1 MTKQNGGSKVEKQ
14 KNLKRYLI
22 IFILA
27 FGTTAMYSLP
37 YMKSSFYD
45 PMQQALQLSHTQ
57 IGNLLSLY
65 GLIGMASYFV
75 GGWFA
80 DRFSVK
86 LLLAFSLIASGGLG
100 FYFATFPSYNMIL
113 LIFVLWGITTI
124 MTFFSASVKV
134 VRMQGSESEQGRIFG
149 FYEGL
154 SGISGTLISF
164 IGLYFFGKFAEITVG
179 FKYVVWLYSAASIIC
194 GILLFL
200 LVDDKKEESSSE
212 ESASFKSVMK
222 VVTMPKAWLIGLIIF
237 STYLVFSSLTYLS
250 PYLSEVYVMPMTLV
264 SALSIVRTY
273 VIKMGASPAAGILTD
288 KVGSSIKVMF
298 VGFILMAISAGAYLV
313 IPKEQSFIWIAVI
326 NMIILS
332 TILFAFRGIYFA
344 SVSESN
350 IPLETTGA
358 VVGFASFIG
367 FSPDAFYY
375 TLAGNWLDKFGQ
387 TGYTY
392 IFILS
397 VVCALIG
404 IFATYTLNKINQ
416 KEKLNKEKMI
426 G

>member
-1 MTKQNGGSKVEKQ
+1 MESKNNV
-14 KNLKRYLI
+14 KRFLI

-45 PMQQALQLSHTQ
+45 PMQQALALSHTQ

-65 GLIGMASYFV
+65 GLVGMVSYFI

-80 DRFSVK
+80 DRFSVRK
-86 LLLAFSLIASGGLG
+86 LITFSLIASGILG
-100 FYFATFPSYNMIL
+100 FYFSTFPSYSMIL
-113 LIFVLWGITTI
+113 LIFVLWGFTTI
-124 MTFFSASVKV
+124 LTFFSASVKV

-154 SGISGTLISF
+154 SGVSDTLISF

-194 GILLFL
+194 GILLFFLVEEKKDSGASDEGLSIKSL
-200 LVDDKKEESSSE
+200 L
-212 ESASFKSVMK
+212 K

-264 SALSIVRTY
+264 SALSIIRTY
-273 VIKMGASPAAGILTD
+273 VIKMGASPVAGVITD
-288 KVGSSIKVMF
+288 KVGSSIRVMF
-298 VGFILMAISAGAYLV
+298 VGFILMTVSTAAYLV
-313 IPKEQSFIWIAVI
+313 IPKSTGFIWIAVI

-332 TILFAFRGIYFA
+332 VILFGFRGIYFA

-350 IPLETTGA
+350 ISLETTGA

-375 TLAGNWLDKFGQ
+375 TIAGNWLDKYGQ

-397 VVCALIG
+397 VVCAVIG
-404 IFATYTLNKINQ
+404 IFATYALNKIN
-416 KEKLNKEKMI
+416 KRENKGLNNKI
-426 G
+426 A

>member
-1 MTKQNGGSKVEKQ
+1 MENKSNF
-14 KNLKRYLI
+14 KRFLI

-45 PMQQALQLSHTQ
+45 PMQQALSLSHTQ

-65 GLIGMASYFV
+65 GLVGMVSYFI

-80 DRFSVK
+80 DRFSVRK
-86 LLLAFSLIASGGLG
+86 LITFSLIASGVLG
-100 FYFATFPSYNMIL
+100 FYFSTFPSYSMIL
-113 LIFVLWGITTI
+113 LIFVLWGFTTI
-124 MTFFSASVKV
+124 LTFFSASVKV

-154 SGISGTLISF
+154 SGVSGTLISF

-194 GILLFL
+194 GILLFFLVEEKKDSGASDEGLSIKSL
-200 LVDDKKEESSSE
+200 L
-212 ESASFKSVMK
+212 K

-264 SALSIVRTY
+264 SALSIIRTY
-273 VIKMGASPAAGILTD
+273 VIKMGASPVAGVITD
-288 KVGSSIKVMF
+288 KVGSSIRVMF
-298 VGFILMAISAGAYLV
+298 VGFILMTVSTAAYLV
-313 IPKEQSFIWIAVI
+313 IPKSTGFIWIAVI

-332 TILFAFRGIYFA
+332 VILFGFRGIYFA

-350 IPLETTGA
+350 ISLETTGA

-375 TLAGNWLDKFGQ
+375 TIAGNWLDKYGQ

-397 VVCALIG
+397 VVCAVIG
-404 IFATYTLNKINQ
+404 IFATYALNKIN
-416 KEKLNKEKMI
+416 KRENKGLNNKI
-426 G
+426 A

>member
-1 MTKQNGGSKVEKQ
+1 MESKNNV
-14 KNLKRYLI
+14 KRFLI

-45 PMQQALQLSHTQ
+45 PMQQALALSHTQ

-65 GLIGMASYFV
+65 GLVGMVSYFI

-80 DRFSVK
+80 DRFSVRK
-86 LLLAFSLIASGGLG
+86 LITFSLIASGILG
-100 FYFATFPSYNMIL
+100 FYFSTFPSYSMIL
-113 LIFVLWGITTI
+113 LIFVLWGFTTI
-124 MTFFSASVKV
+124 LTFFSASVKV

-154 SGISGTLISF
+154 SGVSGTLISF

-194 GILLFL
+194 GILLFFLVEEKKDSGASDEGLSIKSL
-200 LVDDKKEESSSE
+200 L
-212 ESASFKSVMK
+212 K
-222 VVTMPKAWLIGLIIF
+222 VVTIPKAWLIGLIIF

-264 SALSIVRTY
+264 SALSIIRTY
-273 VIKMGASPAAGILTD
+273 VIKMGASPVAGVITD
-288 KVGSSIKVMF
+288 KVGSSIRVMF
-298 VGFILMAISAGAYLV
+298 VGFILMTVSTAAYLV
-313 IPKEQSFIWIAVI
+313 IPKSTGFIWIAVI

-332 TILFAFRGIYFA
+332 VILFGFRGIYFA

-350 IPLETTGA
+350 ISLETTGA

-375 TLAGNWLDKFGQ
+375 TIAGNWLDKYGQ

-397 VVCALIG
+397 VVCAVIG
-404 IFATYTLNKINQ
+404 IFATYALNKIN
-416 KEKLNKEKMI
+416 KRENKGLNNKI
-426 G
+426 A

>member
-1 MTKQNGGSKVEKQ
+1 MESKNNV
-14 KNLKRYLI
+14 KRFLI

-45 PMQQALQLSHTQ
+45 PMQQALALSHTQ

-65 GLIGMASYFV
+65 GLVGMVSYFI

-80 DRFSVK
+80 DRFSVRK
-86 LLLAFSLIASGGLG
+86 LITFSLIASGILG
-100 FYFATFPSYNMIL
+100 FYFSTFPSYSMIL
-113 LIFVLWGITTI
+113 LIFVLWGFTTI
-124 MTFFSASVKV
+124 LTFFSASVKV

-154 SGISGTLISF
+154 SGVSGTLISF

-194 GILLFL
+194 GILLFFLVEEKKDSGSSDEGLSIKSL
-200 LVDDKKEESSSE
+200 L
-212 ESASFKSVMK
+212 K

-264 SALSIVRTY
+264 SALSIIRTY
-273 VIKMGASPAAGILTD
+273 VIKMGASPVAGVITD
-288 KVGSSIKVMF
+288 KVGSSIRVMF
-298 VGFILMAISAGAYLV
+298 VGFILMTVSTAAYLV
-313 IPKEQSFIWIAVI
+313 IPESTGFIWIAVI

-332 TILFAFRGIYFA
+332 VILFGFRGIYFA

-350 IPLETTGA
+350 ISLETTGA

-375 TLAGNWLDKFGQ
+375 TIAGNWLDKYGQ

-392 IFILS
+392 I
-397 VVCALIG
+397 
-404 IFATYTLNKINQ
+404 
-416 KEKLNKEKMI
+416 
-426 G
+426 

>member
-1 MTKQNGGSKVEKQ
+1 MESKNNV
-14 KNLKRYLI
+14 KRFLI

-45 PMQQALQLSHTQ
+45 PMQQALALSHTQ

-65 GLIGMASYFV
+65 GLVGMVSYFI

-80 DRFSVK
+80 DRFSVRK
-86 LLLAFSLIASGGLG
+86 LITFSLIASGILG
-100 FYFATFPSYNMIL
+100 FYFSTFPSYSMIL
-113 LIFVLWGITTI
+113 LIFVLWGFTTKL
-124 MTFFSASVKV
+124 TFFSASVKV

-154 SGISGTLISF
+154 SGVSGTLISF

-194 GILLFL
+194 GILLFFLVEEKKDSGASDEGLSIKSL
-200 LVDDKKEESSSE
+200 L
-212 ESASFKSVMK
+212 K

-264 SALSIVRTY
+264 SALSIIRTY
-273 VIKMGASPAAGILTD
+273 VIKMGASPVAGVITD
-288 KVGSSIKVMF
+288 KVGSSIRVMF
-298 VGFILMAISAGAYLV
+298 VGFILMTVSTAAYLV
-313 IPKEQSFIWIAVI
+313 IPKSTGFIWIAVI

-332 TILFAFRGIYFA
+332 VILFGFRGIYFA

-350 IPLETTGA
+350 ISLETTGA

-375 TLAGNWLDKFGQ
+375 TIAGNWLDKYGQ

-397 VVCALIG
+397 VVCAVIG
-404 IFATYTLNKINQ
+404 IFATYALNKIN
-416 KEKLNKEKMI
+416 KRENKGLNNKI
-426 G
+426 A

>member
-1 MTKQNGGSKVEKQ
+1 MESKNNV
-14 KNLKRYLI
+14 KRFLI

-37 YMKSSFYD
+37 YMKSSFYE
-45 PMQQALQLSHTQ
+45 PMQQALALSHTQ

-65 GLIGMASYFV
+65 GLVGMVSYFI

-80 DRFSVK
+80 DRFSVRK
-86 LLLAFSLIASGGLG
+86 LITFSLIASGVLG
-100 FYFATFPSYNMIL
+100 FYFSTFPSYSMIL
-113 LIFVLWGITTI
+113 LIFVLWGFTTI
-124 MTFFSASVKV
+124 LTFFSASVKV

-154 SGISGTLISF
+154 SGVSGTLISF

-194 GILLFL
+194 GILLFFLVEEKKDSGASDEGLSIKSL
-200 LVDDKKEESSSE
+200 L
-212 ESASFKSVMK
+212 K

-264 SALSIVRTY
+264 SALSIIRTY
-273 VIKMGASPAAGILTD
+273 VIKMGASPVAGVITD
-288 KVGSSIKVMF
+288 KVGSSIRVMF
-298 VGFILMAISAGAYLV
+298 VGFILMTVSTAAYLV
-313 IPKEQSFIWIAVI
+313 IPKSTGFIWIAVI

-332 TILFAFRGIYFA
+332 VILFGFRGIYFA

-350 IPLETTGA
+350 ISLETTGA

-375 TLAGNWLDKFGQ
+375 TIAGNWLDKYGQ

-397 VVCALIG
+397 VVCAVIG
-404 IFATYTLNKINQ
+404 IFATYALNKIN
-416 KEKLNKEKMI
+416 KRENKGLNNKI
-426 G
+426 A

>member
-1 MTKQNGGSKVEKQ
+1 MESKNNV
-14 KNLKRYLI
+14 KRFLI

-45 PMQQALQLSHTQ
+45 PMQQALALSHTQ

-65 GLIGMASYFV
+65 GLVGMVSYFI

-80 DRFSVK
+80 DRFSVRK
-86 LLLAFSLIASGGLG
+86 LITFSLIASGILG
-100 FYFATFPSYNMIL
+100 FYFSTFPSYSMIL
-113 LIFVLWGITTI
+113 LIFVLWGFTTI
-124 MTFFSASVKV
+124 LTFFSASVKV
-134 VRMQGSESEQGRIFG
+134 VRMQGSESEQGKIFG

-154 SGISGTLISF
+154 SGVSGTLISF

-194 GILLFL
+194 GILLFFLVEEKKDSGASDEGLSIKSL
-200 LVDDKKEESSSE
+200 L
-212 ESASFKSVMK
+212 K

-264 SALSIVRTY
+264 SALSIIRTY
-273 VIKMGASPAAGILTD
+273 VIKMGASPVAGVITD
-288 KVGSSIKVMF
+288 KVGSSIRVMF
-298 VGFILMAISAGAYLV
+298 VGFILMTVSTAAYLV
-313 IPKEQSFIWIAVI
+313 IPKSTGFIWIAVI

-332 TILFAFRGIYFA
+332 VILFGFRGIYFA

-350 IPLETTGA
+350 ISLETTGA

-375 TLAGNWLDKFGQ
+375 TIAGNWLDKYGQ

-397 VVCALIG
+397 VVCAVIG
-404 IFATYTLNKINQ
+404 IFATYALNKIN
-416 KEKLNKEKMI
+416 KRENKGLNNKI
-426 G
+426 A

>member
-1 MTKQNGGSKVEKQ
+1 MESKNNV
-14 KNLKRYLI
+14 KRFLI

-45 PMQQALQLSHTQ
+45 PMQQALALSHTQ

-65 GLIGMASYFV
+65 GLVGMVSYFI

-80 DRFSVK
+80 DRFSVRK
-86 LLLAFSLIASGGLG
+86 LITFSLIASGILG
-100 FYFATFPSYNMIL
+100 FYFSTFPSYSMIL
-113 LIFVLWGITTI
+113 LIFVLWGFTTI
-124 MTFFSASVKV
+124 LTFFSASVKV

-194 GILLFL
+194 GILLFFLVEEKKDSGASDEGLSIKSL
-200 LVDDKKEESSSE
+200 L
-212 ESASFKSVMK
+212 K

-264 SALSIVRTY
+264 SALSIIRTY
-273 VIKMGASPAAGILTD
+273 VIKMGASPVAGVITD
-288 KVGSSIKVMF
+288 KVGSSIRVMF
-298 VGFILMAISAGAYLV
+298 VGFILMTVSTAAYLV
-313 IPKEQSFIWIAVI
+313 IPKSTGFIWIAVI

-332 TILFAFRGIYFA
+332 VILFGFRGIYFA

-350 IPLETTGA
+350 ISLETTGA

-375 TLAGNWLDKFGQ
+375 TIAGNWLDKYGQ

-397 VVCALIG
+397 VVCAVIG
-404 IFATYTLNKINQ
+404 IFATYALNKIN
-416 KEKLNKEKMI
+416 KRENKGLNNKI
-426 G
+426 A

>member
-298 VGFILMAISAGAYLV
+298 IGFILMAISAGAYLV

>member
-1 MTKQNGGSKVEKQ
+1 MESKNNV
-14 KNLKRYLI
+14 KRFLI

-45 PMQQALQLSHTQ
+45 PMQQALALSHTQ

-65 GLIGMASYFV
+65 GLVGMVSYFI

-80 DRFSVK
+80 DRFSVRK
-86 LLLAFSLIASGGLG
+86 LITFSLIVSGILG
-100 FYFATFPSYNMIL
+100 FYFSTFPSYSMIL
-113 LIFVLWGITTI
+113 LIFVLWGFTTI
-124 MTFFSASVKV
+124 LTFFSASVKV

-154 SGISGTLISF
+154 SGVSGTLISF

-194 GILLFL
+194 GILLFFLVEEKKDSGASDEGLSIKSL
-200 LVDDKKEESSSE
+200 L
-212 ESASFKSVMK
+212 K

-264 SALSIVRTY
+264 SALSIIRTY
-273 VIKMGASPAAGILTD
+273 VIKMGASPVAGVITD
-288 KVGSSIKVMF
+288 KVGSSIRVMF
-298 VGFILMAISAGAYLV
+298 VGFILMTVSTAAYLV
-313 IPKEQSFIWIAVI
+313 IPKSTGFIWIAVI

-332 TILFAFRGIYFA
+332 VILFGFRGIYFA

-350 IPLETTGA
+350 ISLETTGA

-375 TLAGNWLDKFGQ
+375 TIAGNWLDKYGQ

-397 VVCALIG
+397 VVCAVIG
-404 IFATYTLNKINQ
+404 IFATYALNKIN
-416 KEKLNKEKMI
+416 KRENKGLNNKI
-426 G
+426 A

>member
-1 MTKQNGGSKVEKQ
+1 MENKSNV
-14 KNLKRYLI
+14 KRFLI

-45 PMQQALQLSHTQ
+45 PMQQALTLSHTQ

-65 GLIGMASYFV
+65 GLVGMVSYFI

-80 DRFSVK
+80 DRFSVRK
-86 LLLAFSLIASGGLG
+86 LITFSLIASGILG
-100 FYFATFPSYNMIL
+100 FYFSTFPSYSMIL
-113 LIFVLWGITTI
+113 LIFVLWGFTTI
-124 MTFFSASVKV
+124 LTFFSASVKV

-154 SGISGTLISF
+154 SGVSGTLISF

-194 GILLFL
+194 GILLFF
-200 LVDDKKEESSSE
+200 LVEDKKDSGTSDEGLSI
-212 ESASFKSVMK
+212 KSLLK

-264 SALSIVRTY
+264 SALSIIRTY
-273 VIKMGASPAAGILTD
+273 VIKMGASPVAGVITD
-288 KVGSSIKVMF
+288 KVGSSIRVMF
-298 VGFILMAISAGAYLV
+298 VGFILMTVSTAAYLV
-313 IPKEQSFIWIAVI
+313 IPKSAGFIWIAVI

-332 TILFAFRGIYFA
+332 VILFGFRGIYFA

-350 IPLETTGA
+350 ISLETTGA

-375 TLAGNWLDKFGQ
+375 TIAGNWLDKYGQ

-397 VVCALIG
+397 VVCAVIG
-404 IFATYTLNKINQ
+404 IFATYALNKIN
-416 KEKLNKEKMI
+416 KRENKNLNNKI
-426 G
+426 A

>member
-1 MTKQNGGSKVEKQ
+1 MESKNNV
-14 KNLKRYLI
+14 KRFLI

-45 PMQQALQLSHTQ
+45 PMQQALALSHTQ

-65 GLIGMASYFV
+65 GLVGMVSYFI

-80 DRFSVK
+80 DRFSVRK
-86 LLLAFSLIASGGLG
+86 LITFSLIASGILG
-100 FYFATFPSYNMIL
+100 FYFSTFPSYSMIL
-113 LIFVLWGITTI
+113 LIFVLWGFTTI
-124 MTFFSASVKV
+124 LTFFSASVKV

-154 SGISGTLISF
+154 SGVSGTLISF

-194 GILLFL
+194 GILLFFLVEEKKDSGASDEGLSIKSL
-200 LVDDKKEESSSE
+200 L
-212 ESASFKSVMK
+212 K

-264 SALSIVRTY
+264 SALSIIRTY
-273 VIKMGASPAAGILTD
+273 VIKMGASPVAGVITD
-288 KVGSSIKVMF
+288 KVGSSIRVMF
-298 VGFILMAISAGAYLV
+298 VGFILMTVSTATYLV
-313 IPKEQSFIWIAVI
+313 IPKSTGFIWIAVI

-332 TILFAFRGIYFA
+332 VILFGFRGIYFA

-350 IPLETTGA
+350 ISLETTGA

-375 TLAGNWLDKFGQ
+375 TIAGNWLDKYGQ

-397 VVCALIG
+397 VVCAVIG
-404 IFATYTLNKINQ
+404 IFATYALNKIN
-416 KEKLNKEKMI
+416 KRENKGLNNKI
-426 G
+426 A

>member
-1 MTKQNGGSKVEKQ
+1 MESKNNV
-14 KNLKRYLI
+14 KRFLI

-45 PMQQALQLSHTQ
+45 PMQQALALSHTQ

-65 GLIGMASYFV
+65 GLVGMVSYFI

-80 DRFSVK
+80 DRFSVRK
-86 LLLAFSLIASGGLG
+86 LITFSLIASGILG
-100 FYFATFPSYNMIL
+100 FYFSTFPSYSMIL
-113 LIFVLWGITTI
+113 LIFVLWGFTTI
-124 MTFFSASVKV
+124 LTFFSASVKV

-154 SGISGTLISF
+154 SGVSGTLISF

-194 GILLFL
+194 GILLFFLVEEKKDSVASDEGLSIKSL
-200 LVDDKKEESSSE
+200 L
-212 ESASFKSVMK
+212 K

-264 SALSIVRTY
+264 SALSIIRTY
-273 VIKMGASPAAGILTD
+273 VIKMGASPVAGVITD
-288 KVGSSIKVMF
+288 KVGSSIRVMF
-298 VGFILMAISAGAYLV
+298 VGFILMTVSTAAYLV
-313 IPKEQSFIWIAVI
+313 IPKSTGFIWIAVI
-326 NMIILS
+326 NMIVLS
-332 TILFAFRGIYFA
+332 VILFGFRGIYFA

-350 IPLETTGA
+350 ISLETTGA

-375 TLAGNWLDKFGQ
+375 TIAGNWLDKYGQ

-397 VVCALIG
+397 VVCAVIG
-404 IFATYTLNKINQ
+404 IFATYALNKIN
-416 KEKLNKEKMI
+416 KRENKGLNNKI
-426 G
+426 A

>member
-1 MTKQNGGSKVEKQ
+1 MESKNNV
-14 KNLKRYLI
+14 KRFLI

-45 PMQQALQLSHTQ
+45 PMQQALALSHTQ

-65 GLIGMASYFV
+65 GLVGMISYFI

-80 DRFSVK
+80 DRFSVRK
-86 LLLAFSLIASGGLG
+86 LITFSLIASGVLG
-100 FYFATFPSYNMIL
+100 FYFSTFPSYSIIL
-113 LIFVLWGITTI
+113 LIFVLWGFTTI
-124 MTFFSASVKV
+124 LTFFSASVKI

-154 SGISGTLISF
+154 SGVSGTLISF
-164 IGLYFFGKFAEITVG
+164 IGLYFFGKFAEITIG

-194 GILLFL
+194 GILLFFLVEEKKDSGASDEGLSIKSL
-200 LVDDKKEESSSE
+200 L
-212 ESASFKSVMK
+212 K

-264 SALSIVRTY
+264 SALSIIRTY
-273 VIKMGASPAAGILTD
+273 VIKMGASPVAGVITD
-288 KVGSSIKVMF
+288 KVGSSIRVMF
-298 VGFILMAISAGAYLV
+298 VGFILMTVSTAAYLV
-313 IPKEQSFIWIAVI
+313 IPKSTGFIWISVI

-332 TILFAFRGIYFA
+332 VILFGFRGIYFA

-350 IPLETTGA
+350 ISLETTGA

-375 TLAGNWLDKFGQ
+375 TIAGNWLDKYGQ

-397 VVCALIG
+397 VVCAVIG
-404 IFATYTLNKINQ
+404 IFATYALNKIN
-416 KEKLNKEKMI
+416 KRENKGLNNKI
-426 G
+426 A

>member
-1 MTKQNGGSKVEKQ
+1 MEN
-14 KNLKRYLI
+14 KNNVKRFLI

-45 PMQQALQLSHTQ
+45 PMQQALALSHTQ

-65 GLIGMASYFV
+65 GLVGMVSYFI

-80 DRFSVK
+80 DRFSVRK
-86 LLLAFSLIASGGLG
+86 LITFSLIASGILG
-100 FYFATFPSYNMIL
+100 FYFSTFPSYSMIL
-113 LIFVLWGITTI
+113 LIFVLWGFTTI
-124 MTFFSASVKV
+124 LTFFSASVKV

-154 SGISGTLISF
+154 SGVSGTLISF

-194 GILLFL
+194 GILLFFLVEEKKDSGASDEGLSIKSL
-200 LVDDKKEESSSE
+200 L
-212 ESASFKSVMK
+212 K

-264 SALSIVRTY
+264 SALSIIRTY
-273 VIKMGASPAAGILTD
+273 VIKMGASPVAGVITD
-288 KVGSSIKVMF
+288 KVGSSIRVMF
-298 VGFILMAISAGAYLV
+298 VGFILMTVSTAAYLV
-313 IPKEQSFIWIAVI
+313 IPKSTGFIWIAVI

-332 TILFAFRGIYFA
+332 VILFGFRGIYFA

-350 IPLETTGA
+350 ISLETTGA

-375 TLAGNWLDKFGQ
+375 TIAGNWLDKYGQ

-397 VVCALIG
+397 VVCAVIG
-404 IFATYTLNKINQ
+404 IFATYALNKIN
-416 KEKLNKEKMI
+416 KRENKGLNNKI
-426 G
+426 A

>member
-1 MTKQNGGSKVEKQ
+1 MENKSNV
-14 KNLKRYLI
+14 KRFLI

-45 PMQQALQLSHTQ
+45 PMQQALSLSHTQ

-65 GLIGMASYFV
+65 GLVGMVSYFI

-80 DRFSVK
+80 DRFSVRK
-86 LLLAFSLIASGGLG
+86 LITFSLIASGSLG
-100 FYFATFPSYNMIL
+100 FYFSTFPSYSMIL
-113 LIFVLWGITTI
+113 LIFVLWGFTTI
-124 MTFFSASVKV
+124 LTFFSASVKV

-154 SGISGTLISF
+154 SGVSGTLISF

-194 GILLFL
+194 GLLLFFLVEEKKDSGASDEGLSIKSL
-200 LVDDKKEESSSE
+200 L
-212 ESASFKSVMK
+212 K

-264 SALSIVRTY
+264 SALSIIRTY
-273 VIKMGASPAAGILTD
+273 VIKMGASPVAGVITD
-288 KVGSSIKVMF
+288 KVGSSIRVMF
-298 VGFILMAISAGAYLV
+298 VGFILMTVSTAAYLV
-313 IPKEQSFIWIAVI
+313 IPKSTGFIWIAVI

-332 TILFAFRGIYFA
+332 VILFGFRGIYFA

-350 IPLETTGA
+350 ISLETTGA

-375 TLAGNWLDKFGQ
+375 TIAGNWLDKYGQ

-397 VVCALIG
+397 VVCAVIG
-404 IFATYTLNKINQ
+404 IFATYALNKIN
-416 KEKLNKEKMI
+416 KRENKSLNNKI
-426 G
+426 A

>member
-1 MTKQNGGSKVEKQ
+1 MENKSNV
-14 KNLKRYLI
+14 KRFLI

-45 PMQQALQLSHTQ
+45 PMQQALSLSHTQ

-65 GLIGMASYFV
+65 GLVGMVSYFI

-80 DRFSVK
+80 DRFSVRK
-86 LLLAFSLIASGGLG
+86 LITFSLIASGALG
-100 FYFATFPSYNMIL
+100 FYFSTFPSYSMIL
-113 LIFVLWGITTI
+113 LIFVLWGFTTI
-124 MTFFSASVKV
+124 LTFFSASVKV

-154 SGISGTLISF
+154 SGVSGTLISF

-194 GILLFL
+194 GLLLFFLVEEKKDSGASDEGLSIKSL
-200 LVDDKKEESSSE
+200 L
-212 ESASFKSVMK
+212 K

-264 SALSIVRTY
+264 SALSIIRTY
-273 VIKMGASPAAGILTD
+273 VIKMGASPVAGAITD
-288 KVGSSIKVMF
+288 KVGSSIRVMF
-298 VGFILMAISAGAYLV
+298 VGFILMTVSTAAYLV
-313 IPKEQSFIWIAVI
+313 IPKSTGFIWIAVI

-332 TILFAFRGIYFA
+332 VILFGFRGIYFA

-350 IPLETTGA
+350 ISLETTGA

-375 TLAGNWLDKFGQ
+375 TIAGNWLDKYGQ

-397 VVCALIG
+397 VVCAVIG
-404 IFATYTLNKINQ
+404 IFATYALNKIN
-416 KEKLNKEKMI
+416 KRENKSLNNKI
-426 G
+426 A

>member
-1 MTKQNGGSKVEKQ
+1 MESKNNV
-14 KNLKRYLI
+14 KRFLI

-45 PMQQALQLSHTQ
+45 PMQQALALSHTQ

-65 GLIGMASYFV
+65 GLVGMVSYFI

-80 DRFSVK
+80 DRFSVRK
-86 LLLAFSLIASGGLG
+86 LITFSLIASGILG
-100 FYFATFPSYNMIL
+100 FYFSTFPSYSMIL
-113 LIFVLWGITTI
+113 LIFVLWGFTTI
-124 MTFFSASVKV
+124 LTFFSASVKV

-154 SGISGTLISF
+154 SGVSGTLISF

-194 GILLFL
+194 GILLFFLVEEKKDSGASDEGLSIKSL
-200 LVDDKKEESSSE
+200 L
-212 ESASFKSVMK
+212 K
-222 VVTMPKAWLIGLIIF
+222 VVTIPKAWLIGLIIF

-264 SALSIVRTY
+264 SALSIIRTY
-273 VIKMGASPAAGILTD
+273 VIKMGASPVAGVITD
-288 KVGSSIKVMF
+288 KVGSSIRVMF
-298 VGFILMAISAGAYLV
+298 VGFILMTVSTAAYLV
-313 IPKEQSFIWIAVI
+313 IPKSTGFIWIAVI

-332 TILFAFRGIYFA
+332 VILFGFRGIYFA

-350 IPLETTGA
+350 ISLETTGA

-375 TLAGNWLDKFGQ
+375 TIAGNWLDKYGQ

-397 VVCALIG
+397 
-404 IFATYTLNKINQ
+404 
-416 KEKLNKEKMI
+416 
-426 G
+426 

>member
-1 MTKQNGGSKVEKQ
+1 MESKNNV
-14 KNLKRYLI
+14 KRFLI

-45 PMQQALQLSHTQ
+45 PMQQALALSHTQ

-65 GLIGMASYFV
+65 GLVGMVSYFI

-80 DRFSVK
+80 DRFSVRK
-86 LLLAFSLIASGGLG
+86 LITFSLIASGILG
-100 FYFATFPSYNMIL
+100 FYFSTFPSYSMIL
-113 LIFVLWGITTI
+113 LIFVLWGFTTI
-124 MTFFSASVKV
+124 LTFFSASVKV

-154 SGISGTLISF
+154 SSVSGTLISF

-194 GILLFL
+194 GILLFFLVEEKKDSGASDEGLSIKSL
-200 LVDDKKEESSSE
+200 L
-212 ESASFKSVMK
+212 K

-264 SALSIVRTY
+264 SALSIIRTY
-273 VIKMGASPAAGILTD
+273 VIKMGASPVAGVITD
-288 KVGSSIKVMF
+288 KVGSSIRVMF
-298 VGFILMAISAGAYLV
+298 VGFILMTVSTAAYLV
-313 IPKEQSFIWIAVI
+313 IPKSTGFIWIAVI

-332 TILFAFRGIYFA
+332 VILFGFRGIYFA

-350 IPLETTGA
+350 ISLETTGA

-375 TLAGNWLDKFGQ
+375 TIAGNWLDKYGQ

-397 VVCALIG
+397 VVCAVIG
-404 IFATYTLNKINQ
+404 IFATYALNKIN
-416 KEKLNKEKMI
+416 KRENKGLNNKI
-426 G
+426 A

>member
-1 MTKQNGGSKVEKQ
+1 MENKSNF
-14 KNLKRYLI
+14 KRFLI

-45 PMQQALQLSHTQ
+45 PMQQALSLSHTQ

-65 GLIGMASYFV
+65 GLVGMVSYFI

-80 DRFSVK
+80 DRFSVRK
-86 LLLAFSLIASGGLG
+86 LITFSLIASGVLG
-100 FYFATFPSYNMIL
+100 FYFSTFPSYSMIL
-113 LIFVLWGITTI
+113 LIFVLWGFTTI
-124 MTFFSASVKV
+124 LTFFSASVKV

-154 SGISGTLISF
+154 SGVSGTLISF

-194 GILLFL
+194 GILLFFLVEEKKDSGASDEGLSIKSL
-200 LVDDKKEESSSE
+200 L
-212 ESASFKSVMK
+212 K

-264 SALSIVRTY
+264 SALSIIRTY
-273 VIKMGASPAAGILTD
+273 VIKMGASPVAGVITD
-288 KVGSSIKVMF
+288 KVGSSIRVMF
-298 VGFILMAISAGAYLV
+298 VGFILMTVSTAAYLV
-313 IPKEQSFIWIAVI
+313 IPKSTGFIWIAVI

-332 TILFAFRGIYFA
+332 VILFGFRGIYFA

-350 IPLETTGA
+350 ISLETTGA

-375 TLAGNWLDKFGQ
+375 TIAGNWLDKYGQ

-397 VVCALIG
+397 VVCAVIG
-404 IFATYTLNKINQ
+404 IFATYALNKIN
-416 KEKLNKEKMI
+416 KRENKGLNNKNA
-426 G
+426 

>member
-1 MTKQNGGSKVEKQ
+1 MENKSNF
-14 KNLKRYLI
+14 KRFLI

-45 PMQQALQLSHTQ
+45 PMQQALSLSHTQ

-65 GLIGMASYFV
+65 GLVGMVSYFI

-80 DRFSVK
+80 DRFSVRK
-86 LLLAFSLIASGGLG
+86 LITFSLIASGVLG
-100 FYFATFPSYNMIL
+100 FYFSTFPSYSMIL
-113 LIFVLWGITTI
+113 LIFVLWGFTTI
-124 MTFFSASVKV
+124 LTFFSASVKV

-154 SGISGTLISF
+154 SGVSGTLISF

-194 GILLFL
+194 GILLFFLVEEKKDSGASDEGLSIKSL
-200 LVDDKKEESSSE
+200 L
-212 ESASFKSVMK
+212 K
-222 VVTMPKAWLIGLIIF
+222 VVIMPKAWLIGLIIF

-264 SALSIVRTY
+264 SALSIIRTY
-273 VIKMGASPAAGILTD
+273 VIKMGASPVAGVITD
-288 KVGSSIKVMF
+288 KVGSSIRVMF
-298 VGFILMAISAGAYLV
+298 VGFILMTVSTAAYLV
-313 IPKEQSFIWIAVI
+313 IPKSTGFIWIAVI

-332 TILFAFRGIYFA
+332 VILFGFRGIYFA

-350 IPLETTGA
+350 ISLETTGA

-375 TLAGNWLDKFGQ
+375 TIAGNWLDKYGQ

-397 VVCALIG
+397 VVCAVIG
-404 IFATYTLNKINQ
+404 IFATYALNKIN
-416 KEKLNKEKMI
+416 KRENKGLNNKI
-426 G
+426 A

>member
-1 MTKQNGGSKVEKQ
+1 MESKNNV
-14 KNLKRYLI
+14 KRFLI

-45 PMQQALQLSHTQ
+45 PMQQALALSHTQ

-65 GLIGMASYFV
+65 GLVGMVSYFI

-80 DRFSVK
+80 DRFSVRK
-86 LLLAFSLIASGGLG
+86 LITFSLIASGILG
-100 FYFATFPSYNMIL
+100 FYFSTFPSYSMIL
-113 LIFVLWGITTI
+113 LIFVLWGFTTI
-124 MTFFSASVKV
+124 LTFFSASVKV

-154 SGISGTLISF
+154 SGVSGTLISF

-194 GILLFL
+194 GILLFFLVEEKKDSGASDEGLSIKSL
-200 LVDDKKEESSSE
+200 L
-212 ESASFKSVMK
+212 K

-264 SALSIVRTY
+264 SALSIIRTY
-273 VIKMGASPAAGILTD
+273 VIKMGASPVAGVITD
-288 KVGSSIKVMF
+288 KVGSSIRVMF
-298 VGFILMAISAGAYLV
+298 VGFILMTVSTAAYLV
-313 IPKEQSFIWIAVI
+313 ISKSTGFIWIAVI

-332 TILFAFRGIYFA
+332 VILFGFRGIYFA

-350 IPLETTGA
+350 ISLETTGA

-375 TLAGNWLDKFGQ
+375 TIAGNWLDKYGQ

-397 VVCALIG
+397 VVCAVIG
-404 IFATYTLNKINQ
+404 IFATYALNKIN
-416 KEKLNKEKMI
+416 KRENKGLNNKI
-426 G
+426 A

>member
-1 MTKQNGGSKVEKQ
+1 MEN
-14 KNLKRYLI
+14 KNNVKRFLV

-45 PMQQALQLSHTQ
+45 PMQQALALSHTQ

-65 GLIGMASYFV
+65 GLVGMVSYFI

-80 DRFSVK
+80 DRFSVRK
-86 LLLAFSLIASGGLG
+86 LITFSLIASGSLG
-100 FYFATFPSYNMIL
+100 FYFSTFPSYNMIL
-113 LIFVLWGITTI
+113 LIFVLWGFTTI
-124 MTFFSASVKV
+124 LTFFSASVKV

-154 SGISGTLISF
+154 SGVSGTLISF
-164 IGLYFFGKFAEITVG
+164 IGLYFFGKFAEITIG

-194 GILLFL
+194 GILLFFLVEEKKDTGASDEGLSIKSL
-200 LVDDKKEESSSE
+200 L
-212 ESASFKSVMK
+212 K

-264 SALSIVRTY
+264 SALSIIRTY
-273 VIKMGASPAAGILTD
+273 VIKMGASPIAGVITD

-298 VGFILMAISAGAYLV
+298 VGFILMTVSTAAYLV
-313 IPKEQSFIWIAVI
+313 IPKSASLIWIAVI

-332 TILFAFRGIYFA
+332 VILFGFRGIYFA

-350 IPLETTGA
+350 ISLETTGA

-375 TLAGNWLDKFGQ
+375 TVAGNWLDKYGQ

-397 VVCALIG
+397 VVCAVIG
-404 IFATYTLNKINQ
+404 IFATYALNKINK
-416 KEKLNKEKMI
+416 KENKNLNNKI
-426 G
+426 A

>member
-1 MTKQNGGSKVEKQ
+1 
-14 KNLKRYLI
+14 
-22 IFILA
+22 
-27 FGTTAMYSLP
+27 
-37 YMKSSFYD
+37 
-45 PMQQALQLSHTQ
+45 MQQALALSHTQ

-65 GLIGMASYFV
+65 GLVGMVSYFI

-80 DRFSVK
+80 DRFSVRK
-86 LLLAFSLIASGGLG
+86 LITFSLIASGILG
-100 FYFATFPSYNMIL
+100 FYFSTFPSYSMIL
-113 LIFVLWGITTI
+113 LIFVLWGFTTI
-124 MTFFSASVKV
+124 LTFFSASVKV

-154 SGISGTLISF
+154 SGVSGTLISF

-194 GILLFL
+194 GILLFFLVEEKKDSGSSDEGLSIKSL
-200 LVDDKKEESSSE
+200 L
-212 ESASFKSVMK
+212 K
-222 VVTMPKAWLIGLIIF
+222 VVAMPKAWLIGLIIF

-264 SALSIVRTY
+264 SALSIIRTY
-273 VIKMGASPAAGILTD
+273 VIKMGASPVAGVITD
-288 KVGSSIKVMF
+288 KVGSSIRVMF
-298 VGFILMAISAGAYLV
+298 VGFILMTVSTAAYLV
-313 IPKEQSFIWIAVI
+313 IPESTGFIWIAVI

-332 TILFAFRGIYFA
+332 VILFGFRGIYFA

-350 IPLETTGA
+350 ISLETTGA

-375 TLAGNWLDKFGQ
+375 TIAGNWLDKYGQ

-397 VVCALIG
+397 VVCAVIG
-404 IFATYTLNKINQ
+404 IFATYALNKIN
-416 KEKLNKEKMI
+416 KRENKNLNNKI
-426 G
+426 A

>member
-1 MTKQNGGSKVEKQ
+1 MENKSNV
-14 KNLKRYLI
+14 KRFLV

-45 PMQQALQLSHTQ
+45 PMQQALALSHTQ

-65 GLIGMASYFV
+65 GLVGMVSYFI

-80 DRFSVK
+80 DRFSVRK
-86 LLLAFSLIASGGLG
+86 LITFSLIASGALG
-100 FYFATFPSYNMIL
+100 FYFSTFPSYNMIL
-113 LIFVLWGITTI
+113 LIFVLWGFTTI
-124 MTFFSASVKV
+124 LTFFSASVKV

-154 SGISGTLISF
+154 SGVSGTLISF
-164 IGLYFFGKFAEITVG
+164 IGLYFFGKFAEITIG

-194 GILLFL
+194 GILLFFLVEEKKDTGASDEGLSIKSL
-200 LVDDKKEESSSE
+200 L
-212 ESASFKSVMK
+212 K

-264 SALSIVRTY
+264 SALSIIRTY
-273 VIKMGASPAAGILTD
+273 VIKMGASPIAGVITD
-288 KVGSSIKVMF
+288 KVGSSIRVMF
-298 VGFILMAISAGAYLV
+298 VGFILMTISTAAYLV
-313 IPKEQSFIWIAVI
+313 IPKSAALIWIAVI

-332 TILFAFRGIYFA
+332 VILFGFRGIYFA

-350 IPLETTGA
+350 ISLETTGA

-375 TLAGNWLDKFGQ
+375 TVAGNWLDKYGQ

-397 VVCALIG
+397 VVCAVIG
-404 IFATYTLNKINQ
+404 IFATYALNKINK
-416 KEKLNKEKMI
+416 KENKNLNNKI
-426 G
+426 A

>member
-1 MTKQNGGSKVEKQ
+1 MESKNNV
-14 KNLKRYLI
+14 KRFLI

-45 PMQQALQLSHTQ
+45 PMQQALALSHTQ

-65 GLIGMASYFV
+65 GLVGMVSYFI

-80 DRFSVK
+80 DRFSVRK
-86 LLLAFSLIASGGLG
+86 LITFSLIASGILG
-100 FYFATFPSYNMIL
+100 FYFSTFPSYSMIL
-113 LIFVLWGITTI
+113 LIFVLWGFTTI
-124 MTFFSASVKV
+124 LTFFSASVKV

-154 SGISGTLISF
+154 SGVSGTLISF

-194 GILLFL
+194 GILLFFLVEEKKDSGSSDEGLSIKSL
-200 LVDDKKEESSSE
+200 L
-212 ESASFKSVMK
+212 K

-264 SALSIVRTY
+264 SALSIIRTY
-273 VIKMGASPAAGILTD
+273 VIKMGASPVAGVITD
-288 KVGSSIKVMF
+288 KVGSSIRVMF
-298 VGFILMAISAGAYLV
+298 VGFILMTVSTAAYLV
-313 IPKEQSFIWIAVI
+313 IPESTGFIWIAVI

-332 TILFAFRGIYFA
+332 VILFGFRGIYFA

-350 IPLETTGA
+350 ISLETTGA

-375 TLAGNWLDKFGQ
+375 TIAGNWLDKYGQ

-397 VVCALIG
+397 VVCAVIG
-404 IFATYTLNKINQ
+404 IFATYALNKIN
-416 KEKLNKEKMI
+416 KRENKGLNNKI
-426 G
+426 A